1 MSKSLN
7 ILFNRN
13 NPNCFFKAY
22 IKGLNKI
29 DINFISSSKS
39 NSIYFSQKKFS
50 NYYLYNK
57 NNDLMNDNIKNYFK
71 KLETVDAAIIIN
83 DYSQHNEMLFELGY
97 LYYLNPDLPVLY
109 ANNYN
114 FNNRYLE
121 NNAHDHNNHKIHNFI
136 CNYRNLDFYSYDKNN
151 TLCSKL
157 NDFLYNIKPN
167 DNMDIRKIDNIHS
180 NSNPY
185 SCDTN
190 VYHSEYTKTYMQL

>member
-83 DYSQHNEMLFELGY
+83 DYSQHNEMLFELGH

-114 FNNRYLE
+114 FNSRYLE
-121 NNAHDHNNHKIHNFI
+121 NDAHEHNNHKIHNFI
-136 CNYRNLDFYSYDKNN
+136 CNYRNLDFYSYNKNYS
-151 TLCSKL
+151 LCNKL
-157 NDFLYNIKPN
+157 SDFLYNVKPTN
-167 DNMDIRKIDNIHS
+167 NILIQKVENHHDNYDKEN
-180 NSNPY
+180 
-185 SCDTN
+185 
-190 VYHSEYTKTYMQL
+190 EYYKYRVQDSYII